1 MSVGLFTTEIYAN
14 WVRKEELERWVYSP
28 TPKAGGIS

>member
-1 MSVGLFTTEIYAN
+1 MSVGLFN
-14 WVRKEELERWVYSP
+14 WIREEELERWVYSP

>member
-1 MSVGLFTTEIYAN
+1 LDYLLLN

-28 TPKAGGIS
+28 TPKAGGI